1 MKKVVITFAT
11 VFALVL
17 SAGMSV
23 ASPLIDNGH
32 QTAELD
38 GSGFYVNSEY
48 SNSSDCDSCTD
59 AWS

>member
-1 MKKVVITFAT
+1 MKKVMITSAT

-23 ASPLIDNGH
+23 ASPLSDNGH
-32 QTAELD
+32 QTNELD
-38 GSGFYVNSEY
+38 GSGFYVNSVY